1 MRLLVNGVE
10 HEVEATPDRSLL
22 GVLRDELGLTGT
34 KYSCGE
40 GHCGACTVHV
50 DGEATRSCMTFLSG
64 LEGSQVRTI
73 EGLSEKGGVLHPVQE
88 AFLEEQA
95 SQCGFCMSGHI
106 MRAAALLD
114 ASPTATEAEVV
125 EAMSPGLCR
134 CGSYQRI
141 KRAVLSAQRKVASQG
156 ARDE

>member
-1 MRLLVNGVE
+1 MRLVVNGVE
-10 HEVEATPDRSLL
+10 HELNAEPDRSLL

-34 KYSCGE
+34 KFSCGE

-50 DGEATRSCMTFLSG
+50 DGEATRSCMTYVSG
-64 LEGSQVRTI
+64 LDGASVRTI
-73 EGLSEKGGVLHPVQE
+73 EGLAEKGGKLHPVQE
-88 AFLEEQA
+88 AFIEEQA

-106 MRAAALLD
+106 MRAAALLE
-114 ASPTATEAEVV
+114 ASPTASEAELV
-125 EAMSPGLCR
+125 EGMSPGLCR

-141 KRAVLSAQRKVASQG
+141 KRAVLSAQKKLTAQG